1 MELGFRLILGKSKE
15 VVAELLPDD
24 MRPGLAHSSFQWESV
39 VCVSV
44 IGFLLRGYTS
54 QSEPPIHDSTDPIN
68 PQHMPPSWP
77 AGVSLSDKI
86 NPFIAVILIS
96 PSFPVDLHARLGLK
110 TPTSKFF
117 SVVVLATGCA
127 LQLLLDDVELVL
139 EPQATSAL
147 QVTLGELSLVLVPE
161 ALLSSGGQGP
171 SPAGLEHGAFRNAPG
186 HQVAVEQGF
195 FCASVPEVAA
205 QEEAYEEDAD
215 PEFLPP
221 GLDPAAGSVPGLR
234 PHPQGPKPDPWPG
247 APTPRPKRRSPLRYF
262 SLDAHLLEP
271 FPSSPLQPLPPS
283 PSPGPQVEFLVLSYS
298 NFL

>member
-1 MELGFRLILGKSKE
+1 MGSRPRSPSAYPELCWGPPPGG
-15 VVAELLPDD
+15 P
-24 MRPGLAHSSFQWESV
+24 RPAKRRRTE
-39 VCVSV
+39 
-44 IGFLLRGYTS
+44 
-54 QSEPPIHDSTDPIN
+54 E
-68 PQHMPPSWP
+68 P
-77 AGVSLSDKI
+77 AGLE
-86 NPFIAVILIS
+86 
-96 PSFPVDLHARLGLK
+96 GLEGPPAAAGAL
-110 TPTSKFF
+110 T

-283 PSPGPQVEFLVLSYS
+283 PSPGPQVRPQRPPGPSRKARRRLFRE
-298 NFL
+298 

>member
-1 MELGFRLILGKSKE
+1 TSLSESRSPSAPPAPSGSLSQG
-15 VVAELLPDD
+15 P
-24 MRPGLAHSSFQWESV
+24 RPAKRRRTE
-39 VCVSV
+39 
-44 IGFLLRGYTS
+44 
-54 QSEPPIHDSTDPIN
+54 E
-68 PQHMPPSWP
+68 P
-77 AGVSLSDKI
+77 AGLE
-86 NPFIAVILIS
+86 
-96 PSFPVDLHARLGLK
+96 GLEGPPAAAGAL
-110 TPTSKFF
+110 T
-117 SVVVLATGCA
+117 SVVVLTTGCA

-186 HQVAVEQGF
+186 HEVAVEQGF

-283 PSPGPQVEFLVLSYS
+283 PSPGPQVRPQRPPGPSRKARRRLFRE
-298 NFL
+298 

>member
-1 MELGFRLILGKSKE
+1 MVNEEKRKIFLASLELSAQIRQCEKPGIRTPEAEPSTRAAKPEPQDCGPPRRRLQNSRHCLCVARHRSPPPPDASP
-15 VVAELLPDD
+15 VVQTCHCVQDPVPHTLRQAPGAPPD
-24 MRPGLAHSSFQWESV
+24 
-39 VCVSV
+39 
-44 IGFLLRGYTS
+44 
-54 QSEPPIHDSTDPIN
+54 
-68 PQHMPPSWP
+68 
-77 AGVSLSDKI
+77 
-86 NPFIAVILIS
+86 
-96 PSFPVDLHARLGLK
+96 
-110 TPTSKFF
+110 
-117 SVVVLATGCA
+117 
-127 LQLLLDDVELVL
+127 ELVL

-186 HQVAVEQGF
+186 HEVAVEQGF

-215 PEFLPP
+215 PEFLTP

-283 PSPGPQVEFLVLSYS
+283 PSPGPQVRPQRPPGPSRKARRRLFRE
-298 NFL
+298 